1 MHHIPKILTLLVIIL
16 NTSEIVIGAD
26 TNETIEWTRNP
37 EVELPPCL
45 IICKRNVAAQE
56 RNECIKN
63 SIKGYLPSVKEG
75 YAPLG
80 IEPIEPYILPKNRL
94 EFRQGELYAKMIMK
108 DTAIAGISKT
118 EIINVRSKVNSQ
130 KLYIEMD
137 VRFPK
142 IFIEADYK
150 GRGGYNEFKVN
161 SAGHAKMTLTN
172 ATGTWKFL
180 GKTETIE
187 NEEYMII
194 NSLDLAN
201 FVVQNMHFDI
211 SGLFPDPDV
220 NEFALA
226 FLNQVWQSVYQQILP
241 QLKSVWEPATLDM
254 VNKIFAR
261 VPYRRLLLKE

>member
-108 DTAIAGISKT
+108 DTAIAGI
-118 EIINVRSKVNSQ
+118 N
-130 KLYIEMD
+130 
-137 VRFPK
+137 
-142 IFIEADYK
+142 YK

-180 GKTETIE
+180 GKTETIQ